1 MTHLFLASQDVKT
14 GSPKHLLQL
23 FLLVTETLKP
33 WANAATTVPTSEP
46 DGNPD
51 REFASATLCVR
62 TRPGTDEPAT
72 LWKRRATPSLNDC
85 SFSPGPPGPHK
96 PPPRDQRSSLA
107 FMDLGWSGSFTS
119 GENAMIQDTCLE
131 DALKSQLDA
140 DWYSLIVDASW
151 FLWRSPDTQKNAS
164 WESEVFARYLLLISI
179 VVHFLHRT
187 CELLNHHS
195 GHRGIR

>member
-1 MTHLFLASQDVKT
+1 MIHLFLASQDVKT
-14 GSPKHLLQL
+14 ESPRHLLQL

-33 WANAATTVPTSEP
+33 WANAAKTVPTSDVFVFEP

-62 TRPGTDEPAT
+62 TRPGTDGPAT
-72 LWKRRATPSLNDC
+72 PCKRRATPSLRNC
-85 SFSPGPPGPHK
+85 SFSPGPHK

-107 FMDLGWSGSFTS
+107 FMDLGWSGIFTS

-140 DWYSLIVDASW
+140 D
-151 FLWRSPDTQKNAS
+151 
-164 WESEVFARYLLLISI
+164 
-179 VVHFLHRT
+179 
-187 CELLNHHS
+187 
-195 GHRGIR
+195 